1 MRRLIISSAGFLLL
15 IAVVHPASGQV
26 SVRGSKAV
34 EPSGGVRPEK
44 PDGTPPVGF
53 GRIVSRPVP
62 LPPNPPS
69 ETPQN
74 TSPASDKGDNTGAP
88 NGGRQN
94 QGDDRRADRGDG
106 SRDRGRPGHG
116 HHHHHHGGGPWIG
129 YPWVW
134 GTPYYPGIYY
144 PSASI
149 YGYNVGFGYNLGLP
163 AQFDPNPVVVPQNNA
178 ANNVANNG
186 AANRPAPAPV
196 PADALRTTNPEQRA
210 RAGRFLGFGD
220 AQFAK
225 QKYLAAVGRY
235 KTAIETAPDLAD
247 GYLRQGF
254 AHVALGQYENAAK
267 AFKRALA
274 VRDDWRGAPF
284 RLEQLYVDAPISK
297 TQHLE
302 NLAKAVEENPFD
314 ADLLL
319 VLGLELY
326 FDDQRD
332 SAAVFLS
339 RVAQF
344 GGDEALVKHFL
355 QQPKPA
361 GAPDPDPPRAGGK
374 VVF

>member
-1 MRRLIISSAGFLLL
+1 MRRLIISSAGLLLL
-15 IAVVHPASGQV
+15 IAFVPPASGQL
-26 SVRGSKAV
+26 STRGSRTI
-34 EPSGGVRPEK
+34 EPEGGVRPDVVRTAPFGK
-44 PDGTPPVGF
+44 VFSQAVFPPT
-53 GRIVSRPVP
+53 
-62 LPPNPPS
+62 LPPPAADEGAPAGPPS
-69 ETPQN
+69 G
-74 TSPASDKGDNTGAP
+74 GDSNR
-88 NGGRQN
+88 GGGERPDRDR
-94 QGDDRRADRGDG
+94 GDDRGN
-106 SRDRGRPGHG
+106 RGRHGHG
-116 HHHHHHGGGPWIG
+116 HHHRHGYWAG

-134 GTPYYPGIYY
+134 STPYFPGIYY
-144 PSASI
+144 PPVS
-149 YGYNVGFGYNLGLP
+149 VFGYDVGLP
-163 AQFDPNPVVVPQNNA
+163 AQFDPNPVVIPQ
-178 ANNVANNG
+178 NNVANN
-186 AANRPAPAPV
+186 AAVNLPAPAPV
-196 PADALRTTNPEQRA
+196 PADAQRTTNPEQRA

-267 AFKRALA
+267 AFRRGLA
-274 VRDDWRGAPF
+274 VRDDWRGSPF

-302 NLAKAVEENPFD
+302 NLAKAVEDNPFD

-326 FDDQRD
+326 FDDQQDR
-332 SAAVFLS
+332 AGVFLS

-344 GGDEALVKHFL
+344 GGDEGLLKHFL
-355 QQPKPA
+355 EHPKPA
-361 GAPDPDPPRAGGK
+361 GAPDPAPPRAGGK